1 MLRFL
6 SHSLKKCPPH
16 YLILIFV
23 IFFSSFFHNSKISA
37 SENPETLAYVIKA
50 SFIHNFTKFIQW
62 PWESNS
68 FNNLNEFNLC
78 VMGENPFGTILDH
91 LAETN
96 RIKGRSISIKTD
108 IFLHETKSCH
118 ILFISQSKRSKVERI
133 VNHLKDFPVL
143 TIGDTEG
150 YAGRGVGINLIIVGN
165 KIQFRINR
173 EVIEQSGLE
182 VSSELLELATNVNGR
197 AKP

>member
-1 MLRFL
+1 MFKFL
-6 SHSLKKCPPH
+6 SHFLKKLPPY
-16 YLILIFV
+16 YLIPIFALFLTLSSLSSV
-23 IFFSSFFHNSKISA
+23 IGA
-37 SENPETLAYVIKA
+37 SENPANLAYVIKA

-62 PWESNS
+62 PLESNS

-96 RIKGRSISIKTD
+96 RIKGRSILIKTSTPFYK
-108 IFLHETKSCH
+108 IKSCH
-118 ILFISQSKRSKVERI
+118 IVFISQSKTSDIERI
-133 VNHLKDFPVL
+133 VEHLKSSPVL

-150 YAGRGVGINLIIVGN
+150 YADRGVGINLIIVGN
-165 KIQFRINR
+165 KIQFQINK

-182 VSSELLELATNVNGR
+182 VSSELLELGTNVNGR